1 VTSNGNPPKTEASLR
16 LIPNE
21 GSLSMQ
27 YLAGSTHMRDSTAS
41 LPDSIHLDGVALDGP
56 IPADV
61 VRFIEF
67 GAQVSC

>member
-1 VTSNGNPPKTEASLR
+1 MRYV
-16 LIPNE
+16 
-21 GSLSMQ
+21 
-27 YLAGSTHMRDSTAS
+27 AGSTHLRNSTAT
-41 LPDSIHLDGVALDGP
+41 LPDRVHLDGVALEGP